1 MRSPEDVT
9 AMRWIGFALAPVM
22 LMGLVPPAGAAEP
35 AARYEKVRKLPLGG
49 EGGWDYLTV
58 DPEARRLYISRG
70 THVVVL
76 DLDRE
81 TVVGELADTP
91 GVHGVA
97 VVPDLGRG
105 FTSNGGD
112 ASVTAFDLKTLKPL
126 GRIKVGEKPDAIH
139 YDPPS
144 RRVFTFNHGP
154 GKDATAVDPAE
165 LKAVGTLP
173 LGGVPEAAASDGKGH
188 VFVNLEDTHEVVEF
202 DARDLKIVRRWPLAP
217 GEVATGLGIDR
228 EHHRLFS
235 ACRNGKMVVSDYEAG
250 KVIGSAPIGAN
261 TDGAAFDPEGGLA
274 FSSNGGDGTLS
285 IIDEPSPGRFRLA
298 ATVPTQVSAKTMAL
312 DPKTHRIYLSAA
324 TPAPLAPGEAAPK
337 GRRRN
342 YVPGSFVILV
352 VGE

>member
-1 MRSPEDVT
+1 
-9 AMRWIGFALAPVM
+9 MRWLGLALSPALLLALAP
-22 LMGLVPPAGAAEP
+22 PSGAQAP
-35 AARYEKVRKLPLGG
+35 AARYEKVRKIAVGG

-58 DPEARRLYISRG
+58 DPEARRLYVSRG
-70 THVVVL
+70 TRVVVL
-76 DLDRE
+76 DLDAE
-81 TVVGELADTP
+81 KVVGEIPDTP

-112 ASVTAFDLKTLKPL
+112 ASVTAFDLKTLKVL
-126 GRIKVGEKPDAIH
+126 GKIKVGERPDAIH

-154 GKDATAVDPAE
+154 GKDATAVDPE
-165 LKAVGTLP
+165 GMKAVGTLP

-202 DARDLKIVRRWPLAP
+202 DARDLKVVRRWPLAP
-217 GEVATGLGIDR
+217 GEVATGMGIDR
-228 EHHRLFS
+228 AHHRLFS
-235 ACRNGKMVVSDYEAG
+235 ACRNGKLVVSDYG
-250 KVIGSAPIGAN
+250 SGRVIGSAPIGAG
-261 TDGAAFDPEGGLA
+261 TDGAAFDPETGLA
-274 FSSNGGDGTLS
+274 FSSNGGDGTVS
-285 IIDEPSPGRFRLA
+285 IVDEPSPGQYRLA
-298 ATVPTQVSAKTMAL
+298 ATIPTQVGARTMAL
-312 DPKTHRIYLSAA
+312 DPKTHRLYLSAA

-342 YVPGSFVILV
+342 YVPGSFVVLV